1 MSLSKDSEICKHC
14 EHYPDCDSKRM
25 EACAYLIP
33 KNNIAKSVAQNYSV
47 PIAAESLVKHDYRNI
62 KIAENTTVTIDIE
75 ELKKKME
82 ENFYKYLD
90 CGFLQ
95 NG

>member
-1 MSLSKDSEICKHC
+1 MSLSKVSEICKYC
-14 EHYPDCDSKRM
+14 EHYLNCDSKRM

-33 KNNIAKSVAQNYSV
+33 KNNMANRVTQNYSA
-47 PIAAESLVKHDYRNI
+47 PIAAELLVKHDYREI
-62 KIAENTTVTIDIE
+62 KIAENTTVTIDLE
-75 ELKKKME
+75 ELKKKIQE
-82 ENFYKYLD
+82 DFYEDLG